1 VDPIAQALVD
11 DLTEDAELGREH
23 AYQLVRF
30 YMHVQ
35 KLRIAANN
43 RAKALERSGRP
54 SRTPVAVAERL
65 FLLERSISQ
74 ALGAWVRSHPAG
86 QWMLR
91 QHGVGSVLAAA
102 LLAQLLRGPI
112 PERVSSWWAYAGLAP
127 DRVHERGR
135 PRTWN
140 ATLKVFCYRLAD
152 SFVRFHDDPKCY
164 YGQVYA
170 QRKVLE
176 QERNERGEYQ
186 SVAKRTLE
194 TRDIRDP
201 ETRDWYEKGMLP
213 PGRIELRARRYAVKL
228 FLAHLHHIC
237 YEAAYGKPP
246 PDPYPIPP
254 PLLEEGR

>member
-1 VDPIAQALVD
+1 MDPIAQALVD

-30 YMHVQ
+30 YLHVQ

-54 SRTPVAVAERL
+54 NRTPVAVAERL
-65 FLLERSISQ
+65 FALERSIAQ
-74 ALGAWVRSHPAG
+74 ALGNWARSHPAG

-91 QHGVGSVLAAA
+91 QHGVGPVLAAA
-102 LLAQLLRGPI
+102 LLAQLLRGPV

-140 ATLKVFCYRLAD
+140 ATLKMFCYRLAD

-170 QRKVLE
+170 QRKALE
-176 QERNERGEYQ
+176 RERNERGEYQ
-186 SVAKRTLE
+186 LLAKKALE
-194 TRDIRDP
+194 TRDIRDS

-228 FLAHLHHIC
+228 FLAHLHHVC

-254 PLLEEGR
+254 PLLEEER